1 MSSNTAVVPH
11 GVYVITPDW
20 SDTGRLAAA
29 VAGAIRGGAGAVQYR
44 NTTASAPLRVEQAGA
59 LARLAHSAGL
69 PFFVD
74 NDVDLAVEVGA
85 DGLHIGRG
93 DGAPAA
99 VRAKLPPAMLLG
111 VSCYGDLDRVVDAV
125 EAGAAYVAIGVMYPS
140 RTKAG
145 APCVPVERIG
155 EARRLGAC
163 VVASGGIGT
172 QSIAQI
178 AEAGADAVGVVSAV
192 FDAESPERATAA
204 LVARFALGA
213 GRR

>member
-1 MSSNTAVVPH
+1 MSSQSARVPH
-11 GVYVITPDW
+11 GVYVITPNWD
-20 SDTGRLAAA
+20 DTARLEAA

-44 NTTASAPLRVEQAGA
+44 NTTASAPLRIEQARV
-59 LARLAHSAGL
+59 LARLTQSAGL

-74 NDVDLAVEVGA
+74 NDADLAVTVGA
-85 DGLHIGRG
+85 DGLHIGREDG
-93 DGAPAA
+93 DPSA
-99 VRAKLPPAMLLG
+99 VRAKLPPAMQLG

-145 APCVPVERIG
+145 ARSVPVGRIG

-163 VVASGGIGT
+163 VVASGGIGPT
-172 QSIAQI
+172 SIALM

-192 FDAESPERATAA
+192 FDAEDPERATAA
-204 LVARFALGA
+204 LAARFAMGA
-213 GRR
+213 GQK